1 MGKKSR
7 RVSRNVRHYRSR
19 TVEITPELGD
29 LLKQQEARFVE
40 KFGRPMGPDDPVFF
54 DPDEDTPQEI
64 TEDKLDR
71 IFMEAAVKAGVDPAY
86 IYAFKKTGLLVTTDN
101 WDELSS
107 EMQEEWKAAIREAE
121 QFGKQ

>member
-1 MGKKSR
+1 LGKKSR

-40 KFGRPMGPDDPVFF
+40 KFGRPMDPDDPVFF